1 MTRIGIIAFGLAL
14 GIGLLAYLAYG
25 VLKLIGVV

>member
-1 MTRIGIIAFGLAL
+1 MTRIGIKAFSLAL

-25 VLKLIGVV
+25 VLKMMGVV